1 MMSFVSWMLTTRR
14 QPAHCLEF
22 KVKVIVVGQ
31 RPGDGFFGGRLHDR
45 EGVVV
50 RDAIRGRRGG
60 GGTAGGTVAKGMGA
74 VIMVFVLVNDG
85 E

>member
-1 MMSFVSWMLTTRR
+1 MLTTHR
-14 QPAHCLEF
+14 QPARCLEF
-22 KVKVIVVGQ
+22 EGEVVVVRQ
-31 RPGDGFFGGRLHDR
+31 WPGDGILWRPHDR

-50 RDAIRGRRGG
+50 GDAVGGKRGG
-60 GGTAGGTVAKGMGA
+60 GGTAGGTVTKGMGA

>member
-1 MMSFVSWMLTTRR
+1 MSFVSWMLTTRR

-31 RPGDGFFGGRLHDR
+31 PPGDGILGRPHDR

-50 RDAIRGRRGG
+50 RDAVGLRRGG
-60 GGTAGGTVAKGMGA
+60 GGTAGGTVAEGMGA
-74 VIMVFVLVNDG
+74 VIVVFVLVNDG